1 MYTVL
6 GRNQEPKNRYQ
17 FLQESIYVDEKKKK
31 GRNWSRSGTERRPEI
46 DRVVMGFESFDLT
59 QQWLGINSLHK
70 VERR

>member
-31 GRNWSRSGTERRPEI
+31 EETGAEVELKEGLKLIELSWAL
-46 DRVVMGFESFDLT
+46 RVLT
-59 QQWLGINSLHK
+59 
-70 VERR
+70 